1 MGKKKSK
8 ELETTPKSDAVS
20 ASPDIFKTL
29 FGDAGEKGDA
39 VSIFSDDNPFRRK
52 TQEPGPVFDGPMVE
66 DAGIC
71 EDGGSAKSGVGE
83 LQKRKRTNE
92 NKFTTASEASEVP
105 LDVKKSKGGEL
116 RNPNS
121 QNPNL
126 SPELAS
132 KMDEKKR
139 KRKRDELE
147 RDYEVRKYGTVEN
160 AEDGEKGL
168 GGEVGKKR
176 KAVDN
181 PADMLVSKEGFDD
194 ESKLLRTVFVGN
206 LPLTIKKKALIK
218 EFSKFGEVE
227 SVRIRSV
234 PISETKKP
242 RRGAVITKQF
252 NETADSVHAY
262 IVFKTEE
269 SAQASLSHNLAVIG
283 GHHIRVDRAC
293 PPRKKLKGDNT
304 SVYDH
309 KRTVFVG
316 NLPFDA
322 KDEEVYQLF
331 CGIKDLE
338 SSIEA
343 FRVIRDPQHNVGKG
357 FAYVLFKTR
366 EAANLVVKKRNLKL
380 RDRELRLYHSKP
392 NSTPSKRSSPSPAEK
407 SISPAAKRPRTPDG
421 NKAINMSA
429 SKSYQGLRASKSGV
443 QKKVAKTSR
452 PDKVKSNIQRGAKER
467 KEKRP
472 AVAARKAKA
481 TALQH
486 GGGASKQAGAKRVIV
501 KWNTWP
507 SEAKDAVPQDQKI
520 KPNKPPATSARK
532 QKLHCSPAS
541 TSPVP
546 HTNKSLS
553 STPCNPLFIAA
564 PAMYTNATPPYV
576 TFYLH
581 SIARRASSVNVPRY
595 GYGTNTFNGNI
606 ILQCMTSASRGRCN
620 GLESFSAWYINFL
633 DRMLE

>member
-29 FGDAGEKGDA
+29 FGDA

-234 PISETKKP
+234 PISEVDQKP

-252 NETADSVHAY
+252 NETADSM
-262 IVFKTEE
+262 K
-269 SAQASLSHNLAVIG
+269 
-283 GHHIRVDRAC
+283 
-293 PPRKKLKGDNT
+293 
-304 SVYDH
+304 
-309 KRTVFVG
+309 
-316 NLPFDA
+316 
-322 KDEEVYQLF
+322 
-331 CGIKDLE
+331 
-338 SSIEA
+338 
-343 FRVIRDPQHNVGKG
+343 
-357 FAYVLFKTR
+357 
-366 EAANLVVKKRNLKL
+366 
-380 RDRELRLYHSKP
+380 
-392 NSTPSKRSSPSPAEK
+392 
-407 SISPAAKRPRTPDG
+407 
-421 NKAINMSA
+421 
-429 SKSYQGLRASKSGV
+429 
-443 QKKVAKTSR
+443 
-452 PDKVKSNIQRGAKER
+452 
-467 KEKRP
+467 
-472 AVAARKAKA
+472 
-481 TALQH
+481 
-486 GGGASKQAGAKRVIV
+486 
-501 KWNTWP
+501 
-507 SEAKDAVPQDQKI
+507 
-520 KPNKPPATSARK
+520 
-532 QKLHCSPAS
+532 
-541 TSPVP
+541 
-546 HTNKSLS
+546 
-553 STPCNPLFIAA
+553 
-564 PAMYTNATPPYV
+564 
-576 TFYLH
+576 
-581 SIARRASSVNVPRY
+581 
-595 GYGTNTFNGNI
+595 TFNGAKFEVMANPEGI
-606 ILQCMTSASRGRCN
+606 ITGLGQTSGITNGKSESERKRATSCN
-620 GLESFSAWYINFL
+620 GDS
-633 DRMLE
+633 